1 MAAAT
6 VATFAYVAYDG
17 DFRRWV
23 GENVPYTEEF
33 LKVVLQEKT
42 TYLEEL
48 QAMYE
53 SLKSV

>member
-1 MAAAT
+1 LAAAT